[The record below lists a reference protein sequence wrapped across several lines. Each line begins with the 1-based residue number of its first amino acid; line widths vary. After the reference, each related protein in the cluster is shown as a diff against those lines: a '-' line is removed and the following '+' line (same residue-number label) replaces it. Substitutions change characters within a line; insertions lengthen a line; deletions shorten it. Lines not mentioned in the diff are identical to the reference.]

1 MKKFLCKTFC
11 SGPLVAILLGFFC
24 TNSLSS
30 EAPSSVWE
38 YNQIEQNQSGYFVTT
53 GTDPYI
59 VFPEDDTA
67 GDCSENAARFSIRFK
82 PMPSKPF
89 LMELFWRPEYQG
101 FSEARKFFFVL
112 QPEKAGDK
120 INFTI
125 PLKRQAGY
133 KQIRL
138 DFPRDFKSSFIIEEV
153 KLIPLQ
159 ELPKDSVIIEP
170 YYNLSVSD
178 VRTPR
183 VIIPHLMHTIKHGG
197 ARMTHDP
204 IFLLTWLLLITMILF
219 TIRVVTRDI
228 QIQKTDSTN

>member
-1 MKKFLCKTFC
+1 MKKSLFKTFSSGHIAAIFLC
-11 SGPLVAILLGFFC
+11 IFC

-30 EAPSSVWE
+30 EGPSFVWKF
-38 YNQIEQNQSGYFVTT
+38 NQIQQNQSGYFVTT

-59 VFPEDDTA
+59 VFPEYATA
-67 GDCSENAARFSIRFK
+67 NGCSENAARFSIRFK
-82 PMPSKPF
+82 PMPPKPF
-89 LMELFWRPEYQG
+89 LMELFWRQEHQG

-138 DFPRDFKSSFIIEEV
+138 DFPRDFNSSFIIEEV
-153 KLIPLQ
+153 KLIPIK
-159 ELPKDSVIIEP
+159 EIPEDSVITEP
-170 YYNLSVSD
+170 FYNLSVSGASK
-178 VRTPR
+178 PR
-183 VIIPHLMHTIKHGG
+183 VIIPHLLHTIKHGC

-219 TIRVVTRDI
+219 TIRSVTRDI
-228 QIQKTDSTN
+228 NKQKTDSTN